1 MVGWLY
7 EPQKNLGL
15 IFTNQLAKTLKG
27 AEVRIEIDD
36 FTAVHFKVMDQAM
49 LHLLRHVDAVPVGLP
64 GNRIGNHVWL
74 G

>member
-1 MVGWLY
+1 
-7 EPQKNLGL
+7 
-15 IFTNQLAKTLKG
+15 
-27 AEVRIEIDD
+27 
-36 FTAVHFKVMDQAM
+36 MDQAM